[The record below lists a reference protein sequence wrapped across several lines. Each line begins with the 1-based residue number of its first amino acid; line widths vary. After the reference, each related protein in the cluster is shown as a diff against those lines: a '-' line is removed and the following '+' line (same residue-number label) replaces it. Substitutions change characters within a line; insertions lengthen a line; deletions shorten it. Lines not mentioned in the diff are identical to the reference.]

1 MSGTTRFFHLGGV
14 VTLPENAE
22 LHGSLMVMEGR
33 RYMLGPALYE
43 VEPCQPHPTILGE
56 AAEGAPGYNLTYCR
70 YESWPPGF
78 ELDNAVTMDLS
89 QPLETEYFDG

>member
-1 MSGTTRFFHLGGV
+1 MSGTTHFFHLGGV

-22 LHGSLMVMEGR
+22 LHGSLVAIDGR
-33 RYMLGPALYE
+33 QYMLGPALYA
-43 VEPCQPHPTILGE
+43 VEPSPPHPTILGE
-56 AAEGAPGYNLTYCR
+56 AATGAPSYNLTYCG

-89 QPLETEYFDG
+89 QPLGTEYF